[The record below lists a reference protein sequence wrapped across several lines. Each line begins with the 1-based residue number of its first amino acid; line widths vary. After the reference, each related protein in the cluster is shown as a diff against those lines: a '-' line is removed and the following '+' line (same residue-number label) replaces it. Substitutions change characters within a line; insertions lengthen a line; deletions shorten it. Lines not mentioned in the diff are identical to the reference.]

1 MESAHSQWQIHGD
14 SGRGD
19 DGGEDQL
26 LSLLEQDRVWNCFAL
41 ADLLPPM
48 RESTRFVTARRPGNS
63 PSALLLIV
71 EHPGIQVISPFG
83 DAAGVAAILARA
95 RLPERTLVQT
105 TASHRP
111 LLEAV
116 YRPAPAWRPMLR
128 MAVNAR
134 TFTPAPADARVE
146 RLTVEDSADVTELY
160 RLFPEGHF
168 RPELLAQGSYH
179 GLRAD
184 GRLVAIAGTHV
195 VVEQYGIAVGGG
207 VFTHP
212 DARGKGY
219 AHSVTAA
226 VVSHLLGRGCRDVV
240 LNVFAENAPAIA
252 VYHRLGFQTAHHMW
266 TGQAE
271 RRQEAPL

>member
-1 MESAHSQWQIHGD
+1 MANEVAPWQVRD
-14 SGRGD
+14 ND
-19 DGGEDQL
+19 DGNDDDNEL
-26 LSLLEQDRVWNCFAL
+26 RLLLEQDRIWNCFAL

-48 RESTRFVTARRPGNS
+48 RESTRFVTASRPGNS

-71 EHPGIQVISPFG
+71 QHPEVQVISPFG
-83 DAAGVAAILARA
+83 DAAGVAAILTRA

-105 TASHRP
+105 TDAHRP

-116 YRPAPAWRPMLR
+116 YRPAPAWRAMQR
-128 MAVNAR
+128 MAVDAQ
-134 TFTPAPADARVE
+134 TFIPPATDARVE
-146 RLTVEDSADVTELY
+146 RLTAEDSAAVTDLY

-168 RPELLAQGSYH
+168 RPELLDQGSYH
-179 GLRAD
+179 GLRVD

-195 VVEQYGIAVGGG
+195 VVEKYGIAVVGG

-219 AHSVTAA
+219 AHSVTSA

-271 RRQEAPL
+271 RRQEVGP

>member
-1 MESAHSQWQIHGD
+1 MANEVAPWQVRDNDDD
-14 SGRGD
+14 S
-19 DGGEDQL
+19 EL
-26 LSLLEQDRVWNCFAL
+26 KPLLEQDRIWNCFAL

-48 RESTRFVTARRPGNS
+48 RKSTRFITARQPGKS
-63 PSALLLIV
+63 PSALLMIV
-71 EHPGIQVISPFG
+71 QHPEIQVISQFG

-95 RLPERTLVQT
+95 RLPDRTLVQT
-105 TASHRP
+105 TAAHRP
-111 LLEAV
+111 LLEVV
-116 YRPAPAWRPMLR
+116 YRPAPAWRAMLR
-128 MAVNAR
+128 MAVDAQ

-146 RLTVEDSADVTELY
+146 RLTVEDNAAITDLY

-195 VVEQYGIAVGGG
+195 VVTQHFIAVVGG

-212 DARGKGY
+212 DARGTGY
-219 AHSVTAA
+219 ARSVTSA

-252 VYHRLGFQTAHHMW
+252 VYHRLGFRTAHHMW

-271 RRQEAPL
+271 RRQEAPQ